1 VRGAEVAGADV
12 PAGAAYHVVN
22 KDYIRLTT
30 MENMAMDQF
39 ARQEVLGLNLGG
51 WIIDGPGTRSDPL
64 HDY

>member
-1 VRGAEVAGADV
+1 
-12 PAGAAYHVVN
+12 VVN

-51 WIIDGPGTRSDPL
+51 WIIDGPGYAKIGCMRTDALRRVRAVQG
-64 HDY
+64 